1 MMSNEIP
8 PDRQRLIEHILK
20 LSEDIFR
27 LVTPIVP
34 SEWLSSDVTVAQ
46 LRVLLLLYTEGPSR
60 MSAVAAGL
68 GIALSTATGIMDN
81 LVNKSLVERGALPDD
96 RRVVLCRLTARG
108 QELVSHV
115 WDLGR
120 TQVDRLL
127 RGLTPR
133 QLQQAAAVAESLL
146 ASAQQSASGGR
157 PPLPANTQ
165 GG

>member
-1 MMSNEIP
+1 MSSELQ
-8 PDRQRLIEHILK
+8 PDRQHLTEHILK
-20 LSEDIFR
+20 LSVDIFR

-34 SEWLSSDVTVAQ
+34 SEWLSSDITVAQ
-46 LRVLLLLYTEGPSR
+46 LRVLLILYTEGSSR
-60 MSAVAAGL
+60 MSAVAAHL
-68 GIALSTATGIMDN
+68 DIALSTATGIMDN
-81 LVNKSLVERGALPDD
+81 LVSKGLVGRGASPDD

-120 TQVDRLL
+120 TQIERLL
-127 RGLTPR
+127 RGLTLR
-133 QLQQAAAVAESLL
+133 QLQQAATLAESLL
-146 ASAQQSASGGR
+146 VSAQQSAATGT